1 MKLMDKCRRDGVCMQ
16 VHVEVLTA
24 SPEANGFF
32 GSQGV
37 SGLIPAA
44 YTMLEQNTWA
54 RLNKQWSDAQGKQG
68 LLGLTD
74 KRLQE
79 YKRPGWEF
87 HAKGIW

>member
-1 MKLMDKCRRDGVCMQ
+1 MQ
-16 VHVEVLTA
+16 VNVEVLTA

-32 GSQGV
+32 GSRGV
-37 SGLIPAA
+37 SGFIPAA
-44 YTMLEQNTWA
+44 YSMLEKNTWA
-54 RLNKQWSDAQGKQG
+54 RLTKQWTSAQVKQG
-68 LLGLTD
+68 LLGQAD